1 MTTFLAFVFALL
13 VLVSVH
19 EWGHYR
25 MAVAMGVKV
34 LTFSIGMG
42 PVLWRSRP
50 SSCGTEWQLGA
61 LPIGGYVV
69 MLDESQAHVEPPEQA
84 MAFNR
89 QSLGAR
95 ALIVAA
101 GPVANLLLAVLLF
114 AGVAWWGQSEP
125 LPILSTPRLQSAAAQ
140 AGLMGGEHVIRA
152 IALETSVDMGKE
164 GPSEESSL
172 SPVSV
177 QSYNDLQDVAKQAS
191 AEAQNLWL
199 EVRASPEHQ
208 ARWVRLSWGSNP
220 GTPVATASPLAVWGI
235 EGPRTR
241 AEIGSV
247 LPDSPAAQGGLRQGD
262 VVQQINGQ
270 SVPDAQFLR
279 RQLRQSLQNGQ
290 ALPVSLQVE
299 RGGQSL
305 SLNLMPQVVPSELGS
320 ISRVGAVI
328 GSPPESI
335 WVDHG
340 LWESLGHGVQ
350 AVAQMTGATAS
361 MVADMVTG
369 RAGLEQLGGPLAI
382 ADQAGKSAQL
392 GWSAYVRFL
401 AFLSV
406 SIGLL
411 NLLPLPLLD
420 GGHLMYYLWELLTG
434 KPVSVDWMNALQKVG
449 LMLLAALM
457 MMALVNDGLRL
468 WP

>member
-1 MTTFLAFVFALL
+1 
-13 VLVSVH
+13 
-19 EWGHYR
+19 
-25 MAVAMGVKV
+25 
-34 LTFSIGMG
+34 
-42 PVLWRSRP
+42 
-50 SSCGTEWQLGA
+50 
-61 LPIGGYVV
+61 
-69 MLDESQAHVEPPEQA
+69 
-84 MAFNR
+84 
-89 QSLGAR
+89 
-95 ALIVAA
+95 
-101 GPVANLLLAVLLF
+101 
-114 AGVAWWGQSEP
+114 
-125 LPILSTPRLQSAAAQ
+125 
-140 AGLMGGEHVIRA
+140 
-152 IALETSVDMGKE
+152 
-164 GPSEESSL
+164 
-172 SPVSV
+172 
-177 QSYNDLQDVAKQAS
+177 
-191 AEAQNLWL
+191 
-199 EVRASPEHQ
+199 
-208 ARWVRLSWGSNP
+208 
-220 GTPVATASPLAVWGI
+220 
-235 EGPRTR
+235 
-241 AEIGSV
+241 

-305 SLNLMPQVVPSELGS
+305 SLNLMPQVVPSESGP

-340 LWESLGHGVQ
+340 LWESLRQGVQ
-350 AVAQMTGATAS
+350 AVAQLSVATAS
-361 MVADMVTG
+361 MVAEMVTG

-392 GWSAYVRFL
+392 GWSAYIRFM